1 MVHLDI
7 GTVPFVWGCGTM
19 FGYGYCT
26 IQLSIYR
33 VIWLWVLFLSVVYIM
48 IPFCSLVPFVCVG
61 MYHSAV
67 GMILISCVYSFICCI
82 YNRPTIR
89 LSCGCGCDT
98 VSLRVLYSQVV
109 GVPGTLSLH
118 IMVPSDI
125 FFRSLHMTTLS
136 GADLAL
142 WHLTHMTCHLYPTK
156 DRVATYDIHPVP
168 VQPPITLPQ
177 RSPF

>member
-1 MVHLDI
+1 MVPFCCAYGPFGYRHSTICLRVWYHVWLRVLYHSI
-7 GTVPFVWGCGTM
+7 VGLSCNLVMGTVPFGCI
-19 FGYGYCT
+19 YYDT
-26 IQLSIYR
+26 I
-33 VIWLWVLFLSVVYIM
+33 LFLGTI
-48 IPFCSLVPFVCVG
+48 CVCVG

-67 GMILISCVYSFICCI
+67 GMIPISFVYSFICCI

-142 WHLTHMTCHLYPTK
+142 
-156 DRVATYDIHPVP
+156 
-168 VQPPITLPQ
+168 
-177 RSPF
+177 